1 MKEQVLTGNLREIL
15 KELMQKEV
23 EMLPELLD
31 QLEPRDRLNIT
42 IKLMPFVF
50 PKVDS
55 ISHSTGEPFTL
66 EF

>member
-1 MKEQVLTGNLREIL
+1 MKEQVLTRNLRDIL
-15 KELMQKEV
+15 KEIMQNEV

-31 QLEPRDRLNIT
+31 QLEPRDRLNLT